1 MRCLGVSRRAAGMS
15 FGRRRRRAPAA
26 HPGLRRSFFV
36 PSVRPSCGLLE
47 TGSKPSSEAG
57 ASARLL
63 AWTTPPN
70 RGGSPWAHHSEAHT
84 ETHNEAHYSWLKAD
98 DESKFQGA
106 RGSPSDSPAP
116 RVVITWEAVLGT
128 LAPQLR
134 GIVDAVRT
142 SLRRRCFGGSF
153 RACVHIWCTRACVA
167 AAQTQTIAVLAP
179 PTAVVV
185 AGGASVELLQATHS
199 GLAWR
204 LLRKVSS
211 FGLLVLRSAGGWH
224 C

>member
-1 MRCLGVSRRAAGMS
+1 M
-15 FGRRRRRAPAA
+15 
-26 HPGLRRSFFV
+26 
-36 PSVRPSCGLLE
+36 
-47 TGSKPSSEAG
+47 
-57 ASARLL
+57 
-63 AWTTPPN
+63 
-70 RGGSPWAHHSEAHT
+70 
-84 ETHNEAHYSWLKAD
+84 KAD

-167 AAQTQTIAVLAP
+167 AAQTQTIAILAP
-179 PTAVVV
+179 PTAVIV

-224 C
+224 CRLQRRLLGNEHALWAKLRLCLLSGATARPFLRSFNARGATRVVTWLWHFKGGA